1 MLTLKC
7 SSPPATLL
15 FQSFDKA
22 LFLRGTTAAPW
33 SATECYL
40 LSSKSSAR
48 ALPAQA
54 PSPQAPI
61 QHAHHVNQCSNATCT
76 VLSPLLVQELLAI
89 NTQVP
94 NRSFLPGSWRSASVS
109 SKRTSFSPSRTCPH
123 LLMTGGGEAHAAR
136 GLPCVRVPLP
146 SETPPPPLGDSPNQ
160 ELFTLQG

>member
-54 PSPQAPI
+54 PSLQAPI

-109 SKRTSFSPSRTCPH
+109 SKRTSFT
-123 LLMTGGGEAHAAR
+123 HAPR

-146 SETPPPPLGDSPNQ
+146 SETPPPPSVI
-160 ELFTLQG
+160 LQTRSCSHSRDDRPL